1 VHGDVPKDDH
11 AKMCRD
17 VDQPSAALVK
27 DLKQRGLLD
36 DTLVVWGGEFGRT
49 VYSQG
54 DPQQTNYGRDHHPRN
69 FCMWMAGGGIK
80 GGMVHGE
87 TDDFSYNI
95 VKDPCT
101 STTSTP
107 PSCIQLGIDHKRL
120 TYRFQGRDFRL
131 TDVHG
136 SVCAASAPYTHGPA
150 SPDGIGKFYAGREI
164 SHVMGH
170 EGAAWLE
177 RPEREAEEM
186 PDKLVAALGLKPG
199 DRVADIGAGTGY
211 ITRRLAP
218 AVAPS
223 GAVYAVEIQQEMLDA
238 LTNRLAGVGITNVIP
253 ILGAVDDPKLPA
265 AALDLI
271 VMVDVYHEFDHPH
284 EMVRAM
290 CRALKPGGRLVFV
303 EYRLED
309 PAVPIK
315 RLHKMSEEQVRREMA
330 LHPLRWLRTL
340 PDLPRQHILVFEH
353 AP

>member
-1 VHGDVPKDDH
+1 MTMRVSWRGGDVAGSVSPK
-11 AKMCRD
+11 ALA
-17 VDQPSAALVK
+17 AAL
-27 DLKQRGLLD
+27 LI
-36 DTLVVWGGEFGRT
+36 
-49 VYSQG
+49 
-54 DPQQTNYGRDHHPRN
+54 
-69 FCMWMAGGGIK
+69 A
-80 GGMVHGE
+80 
-87 TDDFSYNI
+87 
-95 VKDPCT
+95 
-101 STTSTP
+101 
-107 PSCIQLGIDHKRL
+107 
-120 TYRFQGRDFRL
+120 
-131 TDVHG
+131 
-136 SVCAASAPYTHGPA
+136 CAARAADPSPYTHGPA

-186 PDKLVAALGLKPG
+186 PGKLVAALGLKPG

-211 ITRRLAP
+211 ITRRMAP

-265 AALDLI
+265 GALDLI

-315 RLHKMSEEQVRREMA
+315 RLHKMSQEQVRREMA

-340 PDLPRQHILVFEH
+340 PDLPRQHIILFEH
-353 AP
+353 VP